1 VTLTVVLVCGAAL
14 FLRSLRNLTQL
25 DAGFQREGVLTMH
38 VAATLPKTAAKDK
51 AAEEEHARIGRMWN
65 ALLEPLH
72 ALPQVRTASVST
84 LSPMSGRRRGV
95 LLDVSGAPPVA
106 ERDRGISINQVSAGY
121 FETLGV
127 KLSAGR
133 LFTEADQANSPKVAI
148 LNETAARARFR
159 DASPLGRRV
168 TLPGQRITAE
178 YEVVGIV
185 KDTRYADLRKPAEPM
200 VYLPLEQ
207 AIDPLSGVTVAIR
220 ARGDATGLPALV
232 RRRAQETV
240 PGGFL
245 TDIATVQ
252 QQMDETLVEERM
264 VSTLASLFGALALL
278 LAAIGLYGVVSFS
291 VIRRTREIGIRISI
305 GAQQSSVLWLIL
317 VAR

>member
-1 VTLTVVLVCGAAL
+1 
-14 FLRSLRNLTQL
+14 
-25 DAGFQREGVLTMH
+25 M
-38 VAATLPKTAAKDK
+38 
-51 AAEEEHARIGRMWN
+51 
-65 ALLEPLH
+65 
-72 ALPQVRTASVST
+72 ASVST

-95 LLDVSGAPPVA
+95 LLNVSGAPPVA

-133 LFTEADQANSPKVAI
+133 LFTEADQANFPKVAI
-148 LNETAARARFR
+148 LNETAAKARFP
-159 DASPLGRRV
+159 DANPLGRRV
-168 TLPGQRITAE
+168 TFPGQRVTAE

-185 KDTRYADLRKPAEPM
+185 RDTRYADLRKPAEPM

-220 ARGDATGLPALV
+220 ARGDATGLAAMV

-252 QQMDETLVEERM
+252 QQVDETLVEERM
-264 VSTLASLFGALALL
+264 ISMLASLFGGLALL
-278 LAAIGLYGVVSFS
+278 LAAIGLYGIVSFS

-317 VAR
+317 RSTLQFVGIGVALGIPLVLLTKRYIDSELFGIEGGDPVAIAATILLLACVALGAGTWPAWRASCLDPIASLRQE